1 MTYAEVAL
9 NLPVHELFTYEI
21 PLEMADTLC
30 VGSRVRVSFRHRN
43 VTGVVVRLSSQTD
56 IKTIKPVQTC
66 LDPFPALTS
75 DLFPLLEWVSD
86 YYQCSL
92 GEAIHAA
99 LPNLGKGK
107 KHILDKLPG
116 LDELEE
122 KYGFIEPNH
131 KIPTPEQKTA
141 LATIHQN
148 ISKRKFNVSLLYG
161 VTGSGKTEIYLQA
174 ISRTLAQKRNAL
186 VLVPEIALTYQLIK
200 RFKERFGEQVAILHS
215 GLLGSHRM
223 KDWRR
228 VRMGEARVV
237 VGVRSA
243 VFAPIQKLGLVVV
256 DEEHE
261 MTFKQDN
268 TPRYH
273 ARDVAI
279 MRAKLNNASVILG
292 SATPSLESFYNAVTG
307 KYQLIE
313 LTQRIDNRK
322 MPHCEIIDMRQ
333 EWDNL
338 EGNQILSSPLQAEI
352 RKRLDLKQQVIL
364 FLNRRGFST
373 ILMCRGC
380 GKTIF
385 CSQCAVPL
393 TYHKVTGKVH
403 CHYCGL
409 RANPPTKCPVCGE
422 ELVKYLGLGTQQVE
436 DEVIRLFADAKVARL
451 DLDITR
457 KRGEYEKILES
468 FITGETDIL
477 LGTQM
482 IAKGMDIPNV
492 TLVGVINAD
501 MLLCLP
507 DFRSSE
513 RAYSLLTQ
521 VAGRAGRG
529 TTPGKVI
536 IQTYNPSH
544 YALKS
549 VVKTERQAFYEREI
563 KFRKKLY
570 FPPFRR
576 LMLVMFQH
584 KVQAQALSVSEHFAY
599 LARELSKGIE
609 GYEVDILGPAAA
621 PIHKIKNYYRYH
633 VLLKSNNPG
642 KMRDIYQQ
650 VMEQL
655 PKQTKLSG
663 TSIHVDMDP
672 SVLQ

>member
-1 MTYAEVAL
+1 VKYAEVAL
-9 NLPVHELFTYEI
+9 NLPINELFTYEVTE
-21 PLEMADTLC
+21 EMQGPVCA
-30 VGSRVRVSFRHRN
+30 GSRVLVPFRN
-43 VTGVVVRLSSQTD
+43 KKVVGVVVRLSEKTD
-56 IKTIKPVQTC
+56 LDSVKKVQNC
-66 LDPFPALTS
+66 LDPYPALTPE
-75 DLFPLLEWVSD
+75 LLPMLEWVSD

-99 LPNLGKGK
+99 LPSLGKGK
-107 KHILDKLPG
+107 KHQLDKIPD
-116 LDELEE
+116 LDELEAE
-122 KYGFIEPNH
+122 YEFVEPDH
-131 KIPTPEQKTA
+131 KDPTPEQRNA
-141 LATIHQN
+141 LEILTQKID
-148 ISKRKFNVSLLYG
+148 KGKFNVSLLYG

-174 ISRTLAQKRNAL
+174 IARTLAQKKNAL

-200 RFKERFGEQVAILHS
+200 RFKERFGDKVAVLHS

-223 KDWRR
+223 KDWRK

-243 VFAPIQKLGLVVV
+243 VFAPVQRLGLVVV

-292 SATPSLESFYNAVTG
+292 SATPSLESYYNAVTG
-307 KYQLIE
+307 KYQMIE

-322 MPHCEIIDMRQ
+322 MPQCEIVDMRQ
-333 EWDNL
+333 EWDNQD
-338 EGNQILSSPLQAEI
+338 GNQIISSPLHNEI

-373 ILMCRGC
+373 ILLCRGC

-385 CSQCAVPL
+385 CTRCAVPL

-409 RANPPTKCPVCGE
+409 RMNPPTKCPVCGQ

-436 DEVIRLFADAKVARL
+436 DEVFKLFPDAKVARL

-457 KRGEYEKILES
+457 KRGEYEKILDGFVS
-468 FITGETDIL
+468 GEIDIL

-501 MLLCLP
+501 MLLSLP

-544 YALKS
+544 YALNA
-549 VVKTERQAFYEREI
+549 VIRNERHPFYEREI
-563 KFRKKLY
+563 RFRKKLN
-570 FPPFRR
+570 FPPFKR
-576 LMLVMFQH
+576 MLLILFQH
-584 KVQAQALSVSEHFAY
+584 KVQAQSLSIAEHFAY
-599 LARELSKGIE
+599 LSREMAKGME
-609 GYEVDILGPAAA
+609 GTEVDILGPAAA
-621 PIHKIKNYYRYH
+621 PLHKLKNYYRYH
-633 VLLKSNNPG
+633 VLLKSTNPG
-642 KMRDIYQQ
+642 KMRDIYRQ
-650 VMEQL
+650 VMEEL
-655 PKQTKLSG
+655 PKQTRLSG
-663 TSIHVDMDP
+663 TVIHLDMDP

>member
-1 MTYAEVAL
+1 MKYAEVAL
-9 NLPVHELFTYEI
+9 NLPINELFTYEI
-21 PLEMADTLC
+21 PEEMHGAVC
-30 VGSRVRVSFRHRN
+30 AGSRVLVPFRN
-43 VTGVVVRLSSQTD
+43 KKVVGIVVRLSDKTD
-56 IKTIKPVQTC
+56 LETVKKVQNC
-66 LDPFPALTS
+66 LDSYPVLTPE
-75 DLFPLLEWVSD
+75 LLPMLEWVSD
-86 YYQCSL
+86 YYRCSL

-99 LPNLGKGK
+99 LPCLGKGK
-107 KHILDKLPG
+107 KHPLDKIPD
-116 LDELEE
+116 LDELEA
-122 KYGFIEPNH
+122 KYGYMEPEH
-131 KIPTPEQKTA
+131 KDPTPEQKNA
-141 LATIHQN
+141 LEILKQK
-148 ISKRKFNVSLLYG
+148 IDKGKFNVSLLYG

-174 ISRTLAQKRNAL
+174 IARTLAQKKNAL
-186 VLVPEIALTYQLIK
+186 ILVPEIALTYQLIK
-200 RFKERFGEQVAILHS
+200 RFKERFGDKVAVLHS

-243 VFAPIQKLGLVVV
+243 VFAPVQRLGLVVV

-292 SATPSLESFYNAVTG
+292 SATPSLESYYNAVTG
-307 KYQLIE
+307 KYQMIE

-322 MPHCEIIDMRQ
+322 MPQCEIIDMRQ
-333 EWDNL
+333 EWDNQD
-338 EGNQILSSPLQAEI
+338 GNQIISSPLHYEI

-373 ILMCRGC
+373 ILLCRGC

-385 CSQCAVPL
+385 CNRCAVPL

-409 RANPPTKCPVCGE
+409 RKNPPTKCPVCGQ

-436 DEVIRLFADAKVARL
+436 DEVIKLFPDAKVARL

-457 KRGEYEKILES
+457 KRGEYEKILDGFVS
-468 FITGETDIL
+468 GETDIL

-501 MLLCLP
+501 MLLSLP

-544 YALKS
+544 YALNA
-549 VVKTERQAFYEREI
+549 VVRNERHSFYEREI
-563 KFRKKLY
+563 KFRKKLS
-570 FPPFRR
+570 FPPFKR
-576 LMLVMFQH
+576 MLLILFQH
-584 KVQAQALSVSEHFAY
+584 KIQAQSLSIAEHFAY
-599 LARELSKGIE
+599 LSREIVKGME
-609 GYEVDILGPAAA
+609 GPEVDILGPAAA
-621 PIHKIKNYYRYH
+621 PLHKLKNYYRYH
-633 VLLKSNNPG
+633 VLMKSTHPG

-650 VMEQL
+650 VMQDL
-655 PKQTKLSG
+655 PKQTRLSG
-663 TSIHVDMDP
+663 TIIHLDMDP